1 MIEEEIKITGNT
13 SDAQKSFEDL
23 GKIIAEQKQITI
35 EFEKELIDLEQQLV
49 ATGNADWN
57 PKGDALKKKIVGIK
71 DAIKDQRIA
80 LKDLN
85 GQRTKAKKNQEDYTK
100 GLNKTSGV
108 VKVLNKL
115 TGGLAGELLNLGK
128 AAMKGGKA
136 MRVALISSGIGVAV
150 ALVGF
155 LVEHWDTIAETLGFI
170 NKELE
175 IQKEANTENLRV
187 VDAELTLLEKQIKYN
202 DLRNISNTE
211 NLAKQKQLLLAKDA
225 LIKSDI
231 KILELQLL
239 KEKSAANEL
248 TTSQKLQ
255 VGALKLL
262 GQGLQASILKAKFVA
277 TDLEEAQR
285 QNELQEEL
293 NKLKGDELDIDLL
306 LNPPQ
311 SKKDKDEKIK
321 AKEKL
326 LSDLDK
332 LQKEA
337 LEVNLSKEEKEI
349 QAVKDKYDATI
360 KAAKLA
366 NIETGIIE
374 EGKREELAL
383 IDAKYRKLELDEFE
397 KQEKRKQEILD
408 GIGVEGLEAKIKAIE
423 DKAEKDAKELE
434 DLGAHRDQI
443 EAIYQASEDRIA
455 EIVKG
460 ASDKVVKE
468 RDKTAKTEVRTAEEV
483 ADAKKSVQEN
493 TIGNAVNG
501 LKALAALDE
510 ENKGLQAAVLIADNI
525 VSAAKVIQNT
535 AVANTRAIAEFGP
548 IAGAGY
554 AAVNT
559 VSAGLSIAA
568 NAAATAKGLAALGKG
583 GAGAGATGLD
593 GAGGGPAA
601 PEFNL
606 VEGSE
611 SNAIQESIQSGSD
624 PIKAVV
630 ISGEITTAQ
639 QVDRN
644 IVEGSGI

>member
-13 SDAQKSFEDL
+13 SEAQKSFEDL
-23 GKIIAEQKQITI
+23 GKVIAEQKQITI
-35 EFEKELIDLEQQLV
+35 EFEKELLDLEQQLV

-85 GQRTKAKKNQEDYTK
+85 GQRTKAKKNQDDYTK
-100 GLNKTSGV
+100 GLSKTSGV

-115 TGGLAGELLNLGK
+115 TGGLAGELLVLGK

-155 LVEHWDTIAETLGFI
+155 LVEHWDTIGETLGFI
-170 NKELE
+170 NKDLE
-175 IQKEANTENLRV
+175 KQLDLNEANKGV
-187 VDAELTLLEKQIKYN
+187 IDSELSLLEKQIDFNKK
-202 DLRNISNTE
+202 RGISNTE
-211 NLAKQKQLLLAKDA
+211 NLKQLEK
-225 LIKSDI
+225 
-231 KILELQLL
+231 LL
-239 KEKSAANEL
+239 KAKKLIVEADIGILKTQILRAKMAARELGWYGKIKVAALENLGFYEKAAEIRAKAMANNDIDLEDQQEINALTEQLNNLKIESLDIDSKLDPQEKDEEL
-248 TTSQKLQ
+248 EKT
-255 VGALKLL
+255 LKLL
-262 GQGLQASILKAKFVA
+262 DAVG
-277 TDLEEAQR
+277 
-285 QNELQEEL
+285 
-293 NKLKGDELDIDLL
+293 
-306 LNPPQ
+306 
-311 SKKDKDEKIK
+311 
-321 AKEKL
+321 
-326 LSDLDK
+326 K
-332 LQKEA
+332 LQQEAFKES
-337 LEVNLSKEEKEI
+337 LSKQEKEI
-349 QAVKDKYDATI
+349 LAVRNKYDDI
-360 KAAKLA
+360 IRAANDAK
-366 NIETGIIE
+366 IDTGIIE
-374 EGKREELAL
+374 EGRLQAIEA
-383 IDAKYRKLELDEFE
+383 INAKYRKIELDEFE
-397 KQEKRKQEILD
+397 KNEKAKRDILD

-423 DKAEKDAKELE
+423 DKAEEDAAELE
-434 DLGAHRDQI
+434 RLGAHRDQI
-443 EAIYQASEDRIA
+443 EAVYQASEDRIA

-483 ADAKKSVQEN
+483 AATKKSIQDE

-501 LKALAALDE
+501 LKALASLDE

-583 GAGAGATGLD
+583 GSTGGATGLD

-630 ISGEITTAQ
+630 ISGDVTTAQ

>member
-13 SDAQKSFEDL
+13 SEAQKSFEDL
-23 GKIIAEQKQITI
+23 GKVIAEQKQITV
-35 EFEKELIDLEQQLV
+35 EFEKELINLEQQLV

-71 DAIKDQRIA
+71 DAIKDQRVA

-128 AAMKGGKA
+128 AAKKGGKA
-136 MRVALISSGIGVAV
+136 MRVALISSGIGAAV

-155 LVEHWDTIAETLGFI
+155 LVAHWDTIGETLGFI
-170 NKELE
+170 NKDLEKQLELN
-175 IQKEANTENLRV
+175 EANKGV
-187 VDAELTLLEKQIKYN
+187 IDSELSLLEKQIDFNKK
-202 DLRNISNTE
+202 RGISNAA
-211 NLAKQKQLLLAKDA
+211 NLKQLK
-225 LIKSDI
+225 
-231 KILELQLL
+231 
-239 KEKSAANEL
+239 
-248 TTSQKLQ
+248 KL
-255 VGALKLL
+255 
-262 GQGLQASILKAKFVA
+262 LKAKKLIVEADIGILKTQILRAKMAARELGWYGKIKVA
-277 TDLEEAQR
+277 ALENLGFYEKAAEIR
-285 QNELQEEL
+285 AKSMAN
-293 NKLKGDELDIDLL
+293 NDIDLEDQQEINAL
-306 LNPPQ
+306 TEQLNNLKIESLEIDSKLDPQ
-311 SKKDKDEKIK
+311 DTEEVK
-321 AKEKL
+321 AKKKL
-326 LSDLDK
+326 LSDLDR
-332 LQKEA
+332 LQQQAFE
-337 LEVNLSKEEKEI
+337 ESLSKQEKEI
-349 QAVKDKYDATI
+349 QAVKNKYDKII
-360 KAAKLA
+360 KAAKDA
-366 NIETGIIE
+366 DIETGLVE
-374 EGKREELAL
+374 EGRREAMEA
-383 IDAKYRKLELDEFE
+383 IDAKYRKIEADALE
-397 KQEKRKQEILD
+397 KQEQKKREILD

-423 DKAEKDAKELE
+423 DKAEEDVKELG
-434 DLGAHRDQI
+434 DLEIHRDAI
-443 EAIYQASEDRIA
+443 EAIYEASEARID

-468 RDKTAKTEVRTAEEV
+468 NKAAGDADIKTAEEV
-483 ADAKKSVQEN
+483 AATKKSIQDE

-501 LKALAALDE
+501 LKALASLDE

-535 AVANTRAIAEFGP
+535 AVANTRALAEFGP
-548 IAGAGY
+548 VAGAGY
-554 AAVNT
+554 AAINT

-583 GAGAGATGLD
+583 GSTGGATGLD

-611 SNAIQESIQSGSD
+611 SNAIQESIQGGNE

-630 ISGEITTAQ
+630 ISGDVTTAQ
-639 QVDRN
+639 QIDRN
-644 IVEGSGI
+644 IVEGSGL

>member
-1 MIEEEIKITGNT
+1 
-13 SDAQKSFEDL
+13 
-23 GKIIAEQKQITI
+23 
-35 EFEKELIDLEQQLV
+35 
-49 ATGNADWN
+49 
-57 PKGDALKKKIVGIK
+57 
-71 DAIKDQRIA
+71 
-80 LKDLN
+80 
-85 GQRTKAKKNQEDYTK
+85 
-100 GLNKTSGV
+100 
-108 VKVLNKL
+108 
-115 TGGLAGELLNLGK
+115 
-128 AAMKGGKA
+128 
-136 MRVALISSGIGVAV
+136 MRVALISSGIGAAV

-187 VDAELTLLEKQIKYN
+187 VDAELSLLEKQIKYN

-239 KEKSAANEL
+239 KEKSTANEL

-311 SKKDKDEKIK
+311 SKKDKDEEIK

-326 LSDLDK
+326 LSDLDR

-366 NIETGIIE
+366 KIDTGIIE

-397 KQEKRKQEILD
+397 KQEQKKREILD
-408 GIGVEGLEAKIKAIE
+408 GLGVEGLEAKIKAIE
-423 DKAEKDAKELE
+423 DKAEEDVQELIR
-434 DLGAHRDQI
+434 LGAHRDQI
-443 EAIYQASEDRIA
+443 EAVYQASEDRIA

-483 ADAKKSVQEN
+483 ADAKDAVVWN
-493 TIGNAVNG
+493 TVDNVASGF
-501 LKALAALDE
+501 KALAALDE
-510 ENKGLQAAVLIADNI
+510 ENKGLQAAAIIAENV

-535 AVANTRAIAEFGP
+535 SIANTRAQAEFGP
-548 IAGAGY
+548 IAGTAF
-554 AAVNT
+554 AVINS
-559 VSAGLSIAA
+559 VAAGLSIAA
-568 NAAATAKGLAALGKG
+568 NAVATQKALQALGKG
-583 GAGAGATGLD
+583 GAGAGATGSE
-593 GAGGGPAA
+593 GGGPAA
-601 PEFNL
+601 PSFNL
-606 VEGSE
+606 VEGTE
-611 SNAIQESIQSGSD
+611 SNQISESIQGGNE

-630 ISGEITTAQ
+630 ISGDVTTAQ

-644 IVEGSGI
+644 IVEGSGL

>member
-1 MIEEEIKITGNT
+1 MIEEEIKITGDT
-13 SDAQKSFEDL
+13 SQAQKSFEDL
-23 GKIIAEQKQITI
+23 GKIIAEQKQITV

-85 GQRTKAKKNQEDYTK
+85 GQRTKAKKSQDDYTK
-100 GLNKTSGV
+100 GLTKTSGV

-115 TGGLAGELLNLGK
+115 TGGLAGELLMVGK
-128 AAMKGGKA
+128 AATKGGKA
-136 MRVALISSGIGVAV
+136 MRVALISSGIGAAV

-155 LVEHWDTIAETLGFI
+155 LVQHWDTIAETLGLI
-170 NKELE
+170 NKDLE
-175 IQKEANTENLRV
+175 IQKEVNQENLRV
-187 VDAELTLLEKQIKYN
+187 VDAELSLLKKQIKFN
-202 DLRNISNTE
+202 DLRNISNVD
-211 NLAKQKQLLLAKDA
+211 NLANQKQLLIAKDA
-225 LIKSDI
+225 LIKSNI

-239 KEKSAANEL
+239 KEKSTANEL

-255 VGALKLL
+255 VGALKLI
-262 GQGLQASILKAKFVA
+262 GQGLQAAALEARFRA
-277 TDLEEAQR
+277 TDLEEKQR
-285 QNELQEEL
+285 QNDLQEEL

-306 LNPPQ
+306 LNPPED
-311 SKKDKDEKIK
+311 KKEKDKKVK
-321 AKEKL
+321 AQEKL
-326 LSDLDK
+326 IEDLDR
-332 LQKEA
+332 LQKQA
-337 LEVNLSKEEKEI
+337 LEENLSKEEKEI
-349 QAVKDKYDATI
+349 QAVRDKYDKII
-360 KAAKLA
+360 KAAKDA
-366 NIETGIIE
+366 NIETGLVE
-374 EGKREELAL
+374 EGRREAMEA
-383 IDAKYRKLELDEFE
+383 IDTKYRAIELEAFE
-397 KQEKRKQEILD
+397 EQERKKQEILD

-423 DKAEKDAKELE
+423 DKAEADVKELG
-434 DLGAHRDQI
+434 DLEIHREAI
-443 EAIYQASEDRIA
+443 EAIYQASEDKIA

-468 RDKTAKTEVRTAEEV
+468 GKTKAADEVKTAEEV
-483 ADAKKSVQEN
+483 AATKKSIQDE

-501 LKALAALDE
+501 LKALASLDE

-535 AVANTRAIAEFGP
+535 AVANTRALAEFGP
-548 IAGAGY
+548 VAGAGY

-583 GAGAGATGLD
+583 GSTGGATGLD
-593 GAGGGPAA
+593 GGGGGPAA

-630 ISGEITTAQ
+630 ISGEVTTAQ

-644 IVEGSGI
+644 IVEGSGL